1 MTVPIAPVI
10 VAAILQ
16 VTSPAFKNN
25 NFIPQRFSCEGEN
38 ISPALQIKKIPDG
51 TKTLAIILFDPDA
64 SPDGFVHWV
73 LWNLPP
79 SSEVPEK
86 ITIGAKGN
94 NGNGEI
100 GYTGPCPPGGIHHY
114 IFTVYALDTKL
125 NLPETSGK
133 KELEAAIRGHILA
146 QGTITGLYKKIK

>member
-1 MTVPIAPVI
+1 MTIPIPPVI
-10 VAAILQ
+10 VAAIIQ

-25 NFIPQRFSCEGEN
+25 DFIPQRFSCEGEN
-38 ISPALQIKKIPDG
+38 ISPAIKIKKIPDG

-79 SSEVPEK
+79 SSKIPEK

-100 GYTGPCPPGGIHHY
+100 GYTGPCPPDGIHHY
-114 IFTVYALDTKL
+114 IFSVYALDTKL

-133 KELEAAIRGHILA
+133 KELEAAMRGHILA